1 MHAYQINF
9 NNVSYQVKLQIHLN
23 HPRKYAILSMEN
35 TAMRKHIFLA
45 ICIREQNSNTI
56 RGTILV
62 SKNQNP
68 CTNPT

>member
-45 ICIREQNSNTI
+45 IVFENRTPTQFVEQF
-56 RGTILV
+56 L
-62 SKNQNP
+62 
-68 CTNPT
+68 